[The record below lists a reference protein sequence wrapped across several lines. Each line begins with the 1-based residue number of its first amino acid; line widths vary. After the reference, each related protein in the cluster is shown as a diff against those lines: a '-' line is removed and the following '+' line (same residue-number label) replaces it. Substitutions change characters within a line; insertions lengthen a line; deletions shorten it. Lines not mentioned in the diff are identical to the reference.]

1 MEYQLVGVNHGTL
14 TTALGELCCVP
25 SQRWGNRGNQHS
37 ILGAE
42 PAFALPPCLLAHPPD
57 NWRLSFIYI
66 YNLFIHLFIWFY
78 GCAGYSLLCGLFS
91 SCPEQGLLSSCV
103 VQASYRDGFTCCRAQ
118 AAGTHVSSRSMWT
131 QELWFW
137 VYLTHVTWDLLR
149 LNPCL
154 LPWRVNCIQ
163 LSHQGSPRGLLEVD
177 GERELGWC
185 LEWEHGE

>member
-1 MEYQLVGVNHGTL
+1 MAHSPQHLESCVVSYPKGGGTEATSTASWGRSLPLPCPRASWHILL
-14 TTALGELCCVP
+14 TIG
-25 SQRWGNRGNQHS
+25 GFH
-37 ILGAE
+37 
-42 PAFALPPCLLAHPPD
+42 
-57 NWRLSFIYI
+57 IYI
-66 YNLFIHLFIWFY
+66 YNLFIHLFIWFS

-91 SCPEQGLLSSCV
+91 SCPEQALLSSCV